1 MDKIWC
7 ITGADVNVDLITAM
21 ITLTE
26 DDDKS
31 RLFFEAK
38 LHNVLQSNLD
48 IGMYS
53 EEKDEETG
61 KADKDLMAEL
71 FVMVLGT
78 AQIQVMIIP
87 HNLCFILNS

>member
-1 MDKIWC
+1 MCEILYT
-7 ITGADVNVDLITAM
+7 TGADVNVDLITAM

-48 IGMYS
+48 INMYS

-61 KADKDLMAEL
+61 KADKELMAEL

-87 HNLCFILNS
+87 HNLRFVLNS